1 MSFKLKTYQ
10 APDFTQPSLMNA
22 PEARL
27 EPAPFD
33 KVAPDG
39 YHATTI
45 FPEYFKVGSQWLLA
59 EESRMDCVAVFENGK
74 IHVREFRNLK
84 KGDLVFTGR
93 KESLYI
99 LTASGNWGRTAWRR
113 RGRHLLS
120 GRAGQGK
127 RHFRVITI
135 TSMNFWNMRR
145 NTAM

>member
-45 FPEYFKVGSQWLLA
+45 FPSILRLGVSGCWQ
-59 EESRMDCVAVFENGK
+59 
-74 IHVREFRNLK
+74 
-84 KGDLVFTGR
+84 R
-93 KESLYI
+93 K
-99 LTASGNWGRTAWRR
+99 AAWTAWRYLR
-113 RGRHLLS
+113 M
-120 GRAGQGK
+120 GK
-127 RHFRVITI
+127 
-135 TSMNFWNMRR
+135 SMSVNSE
-145 NTAM
+145 T

>member
-93 KESLYI
+93 KEDGEEGIFVYPDGFRELGQDGVEAPGEAFAFRQSRSRE
-99 LTASGNWGRTAWRR
+99 TAFSRDYDNIYE
-113 RGRHLLS
+113 LLEY
-120 GRAGQGK
+120 
-127 RHFRVITI
+127 
-135 TSMNFWNMRR
+135 
-145 NTAM
+145 

>member
-45 FPEYFKVGSQWLLA
+45 FPEYFKVGSQWL
-59 EESRMDCVAVFENGK
+59 
-74 IHVREFRNLK
+74 
-84 KGDLVFTGR
+84 R
-93 KESLYI
+93 K
-99 LTASGNWGRTAWRR
+99 AAWTAWRYLR
-113 RGRHLLS
+113 M
-120 GRAGQGK
+120 GK
-127 RHFRVITI
+127 
-135 TSMNFWNMRR
+135 SMSVNSE
-145 NTAM
+145 T

>member
-93 KESLYI
+93 KEDGEEGIFVYPD
-99 LTASGNWGRTAWRR
+99 AWRR

>member
-45 FPEYFKVGSQWLLA
+45 FPEYFKVCLL
-59 EESRMDCVAVFENGK
+59 
-74 IHVREFRNLK
+74 
-84 KGDLVFTGR
+84 
-93 KESLYI
+93 Y
-99 LTASGNWGRTAWRR
+99 
-113 RGRHLLS
+113 
-120 GRAGQGK
+120 
-127 RHFRVITI
+127 
-135 TSMNFWNMRR
+135 TSPSPRD
-145 NTAM
+145 

>member
-45 FPEYFKVGSQWLLA
+45 FLSL
-59 EESRMDCVAVFENGK
+59 
-74 IHVREFRNLK
+74 IH
-84 KGDLVFTGR
+84 
-93 KESLYI
+93 I
-99 LTASGNWGRTAWRR
+99 
-113 RGRHLLS
+113 
-120 GRAGQGK
+120 
-127 RHFRVITI
+127 
-135 TSMNFWNMRR
+135 
-145 NTAM
+145 

>member
-74 IHVREFRNLK
+74 TE
-84 KGDLVFTGR
+84 R